1 MAKFSQTFLQSMLQ
15 PSYQE
20 GLFTAARGI
29 GAAPGLRRQ
38 QQQQEEDMQKLRGM
52 GAVERAEF
60 MAQKAKTTEE
70 LMKAEAAKTSAV
82 KQGSLESLRGLEVAR
97 QAAKT
102 TEEKKRIEQIMS
114 RVAVQAGVDPSSVIG
129 RTQEELDKELT
140 RELQQARLEDQ
151 KRTEQEA
158 AITQA
163 YYAVP
168 EKSRE
173 QFEKNA
179 VQAGFGNIIDE
190 LKEDKAR
197 DQLVELQL
205 SNAKTLAEENAAMR
219 KEPLPVIALED
230 RINNAN
236 IDKEL
241 KDQLLSELAD
251 VKQPDFNNNG
261 TWNPGERKLAM
272 DSIRS
277 INKAV
282 REEVSREV
290 TRKNA
295 LRSDIR
301 SLEKQLTKPPT
312 EQQIKEQIPQAEEN
326 VVTRGGPFGLMILE
340 DDKEEVR
347 KEAISLARI
356 VRDNQINDLIDQRR
370 EELGEKSVETEEEV
384 EETPTEDDD
393 TYSKADAIVGVKNG

>member
-1 MAKFSQTFLQSMLQ
+1 MAKFSQEFLRQMASPMGSVQ
-15 PSYQE
+15 G
-20 GLFTAARGI
+20 GLLSGVG
-29 GAAPGLRRQ
+29 GAVTLSQ
-38 QQQQEEDMQKLRGM
+38 QLKQQQEQKEQMQKFRGM
-52 GAVERAEF
+52 GAVERADY
-60 MAQKAKTTEE
+60 MAQKAQTPQQ
-70 LMKAEAAKTSAV
+70 LMAAESARGKAV
-82 KQGSLESLRGLEVAR
+82 KEGSLESLRGLEVAR

-102 TEEKKRIEQIMS
+102 TQEKKEIEQIMS
-114 RVAVQAGVDPSSVIG
+114 RVAVQAGIDPSSVIG
-129 RTQEELDKELT
+129 RTQEELDKELS
-140 RELQQARLEDQ
+140 RELQQSRLEDQ
-151 KRTEQEA
+151 KRAEQEA

-173 QFEKNA
+173 QFEKTA

-205 SNAKTLAEENAAMR
+205 SNAQTLAAENAAMR
-219 KEPLPVIALED
+219 KEPLPIIALED

-301 SLEKQLTKPPT
+301 SLEKKLTSPPT
-312 EQQIKEQIPQAEEN
+312 EQEIKAQIPQAEEN
-326 VVTRGGPFGLMILE
+326 VVTRGGFFGLTVE
-340 DDKEEVR
+340 DDKEEVK

-356 VRDNQINDLIDQRR
+356 ARDNQIRALIDQRR
-370 EELGEKSVETEEEV
+370 EELGEKPVETEEEV
-384 EETPTEDDD
+384 EETPTEDDND
-393 TYSKADAIVGVKNG
+393 NLNKADSIVGV

>member
-1 MAKFSQTFLQSMLQ
+1 MAKFSQTFLQGLLQ

-20 GLFTAARGI
+20 GLFTAARQ
-29 GAAPGLRRQ
+29 ASALPGQLRQ
-38 QQQQEEDMQKLRGM
+38 QQAQQEQMQKLRGM
-52 GAVERAEF
+52 GAVERADYMSQAAQTPQQL
-60 MAQKAKTTEE
+60 MA
-70 LMKAEAAKTSAV
+70 AEAARSKAV
-82 KQGSLESLRGLEVAR
+82 KQGSLESLRGLEAAR
-97 QAAKT
+97 QAAPP
-102 TEEKKRIEQIMS
+102 EEKRNIEKIMS

-219 KEPLPVIALED
+219 KEPLPVIALKE

-261 TWNPGERKLAM
+261 TWNPGQRKLAM

-301 SLEKQLTKPPT
+301 SLEKQLINPPT
-312 EQQIKEQIPQAEEN
+312 EQQIKAQIPQAEEN

-356 VRDNQINDLIDQRR
+356 ARDTQIRDLINQRR
-370 EELGEKSVETEEEV
+370 EELGEKPVETEEEV
-384 EETPTEDDD
+384 EETSTEDND
-393 TYSKADAIVGVKNG
+393 TYSKADAIVGV

>member
-1 MAKFSQTFLQSMLQ
+1 MAKFSQTFLQGLLQ

-20 GLFTAARGI
+20 GLFTAARQ
-29 GAAPGLRRQ
+29 ASALPGQLRQ
-38 QQQQEEDMQKLRGM
+38 QQAQQEQMQKLRGM
-52 GAVERAEF
+52 GAVERADYMSQAAQTPQQL
-60 MAQKAKTTEE
+60 MA
-70 LMKAEAAKTSAV
+70 AEAARSKAV
-82 KQGSLESLRGLEVAR
+82 KQGSLESLRGLEAAR
-97 QAAKT
+97 QAAPP
-102 TEEKKRIEQIMS
+102 EEKRNIEKIMS

-219 KEPLPVIALED
+219 KKPLPVIALED

-301 SLEKQLTKPPT
+301 SLEKQLINPPT
-312 EQQIKEQIPQAEEN
+312 EQQIKAQIPQAEEN

-356 VRDNQINDLIDQRR
+356 ARDTQIRDLINQRR
-370 EELGEKSVETEEEV
+370 EELGEKPVETEEEV
-384 EETPTEDDD
+384 EETSTEDND
-393 TYSKADAIVGVKNG
+393 TYSKADAIVGV

>member
-1 MAKFSQTFLQSMLQ
+1 MAKFSQTFLQGLLQ

-20 GLFTAARGI
+20 GLFTAARQ
-29 GAAPGLRRQ
+29 ATALPGQLRQ
-38 QQQQEEDMQKLRGM
+38 QQEQKEQMQKLRGM
-52 GAVERAEF
+52 GAVERADY
-60 MAQKAKTTEE
+60 MAQKAQTPNQ
-70 LMKAEAAKTSAV
+70 LMAAESARGKAV
-82 KQGSLESLRGLEVAR
+82 KEGSLESLRGLEVAR

-102 TEEKKRIEQIMS
+102 TQEKKEIEQIMS
-114 RVAVQAGVDPSSVIG
+114 RVAVQAGIDPSSVIG
-129 RTQEELDKELT
+129 RTQEELDKELS
-140 RELQQARLEDQ
+140 RELQQSRLEDQ
-151 KRTEQEA
+151 KRAEQEA

-219 KEPLPVIALED
+219 KEPLPIIALED

-236 IDKEL
+236 IDKEV

-295 LRSDIR
+295 IRSDIR

-326 VVTRGGPFGLMILE
+326 VVTKGGFGLMTVE

-356 VRDNQINDLIDQRR
+356 ARDNQIRNLIEQRR
-370 EELGEKSVETEEEV
+370 EELGDKPVETKEEV
-384 EETPTEDDD
+384 EETPTDDAGD
-393 TYSKADAIVGVKNG
+393 IIKADAIVGV

>member
-1 MAKFSQTFLQSMLQ
+1 MAKFSQTFLQGLLQ

-20 GLFTAARGI
+20 GLFTAARQ
-29 GAAPGLRRQ
+29 ATALPGQLRQ
-38 QQQQEEDMQKLRGM
+38 QQEQKEQMQKLRGM
-52 GAVERAEF
+52 GAVERADY
-60 MAQKAKTTEE
+60 MAQKAQTPQQ
-70 LMKAEAAKTSAV
+70 LMAAEAARGKAV
-82 KQGSLESLRGLEVAR
+82 KEGSLESLRGLEAAR

-102 TEEKKRIEQIMS
+102 TQEKKEIEQIMS
-114 RVAVQAGVDPSSVIG
+114 RVAVQAGIDPSSVIG
-129 RTQEELDKELT
+129 RTQEELDKELS
-140 RELQQARLEDQ
+140 RELQQSRLEDQ
-151 KRTEQEA
+151 KRAEQEA
-158 AITQA
+158 AIAQT

-168 EKSRE
+168 DKSRE

-205 SNAKTLAEENAAMR
+205 SNAQTLAAENAAMR
-219 KEPLPVIALED
+219 KEPLPIIALED

-241 KDQLLSELAD
+241 KDQFLSELAD

-301 SLEKQLTKPPT
+301 SLEKQLTRPPT

-326 VVTRGGPFGLMILE
+326 VVTKGGFGLMTIE

-347 KEAISLARI
+347 KEAIRLARI
-356 VRDNQINDLIDQRR
+356 ARDNQIRALIEQRR
-370 EELGEKSVETEEEV
+370 EELEEEPVETEEEV
-384 EETPTEDDD
+384 EETPTEDDND
-393 TYSKADAIVGVKNG
+393 NLSKADAIVGV

>member
-1 MAKFSQTFLQSMLQ
+1 MAKFSQTFLQGLLQ

-20 GLFTAARGI
+20 GLFTAARQ
-29 GAAPGLRRQ
+29 ATALPGQLRQ
-38 QQQQEEDMQKLRGM
+38 QQEQKEQMQKLRGM
-52 GAVERAEF
+52 GAVERADY
-60 MAQKAKTTEE
+60 MSQKAQTPQQ
-70 LMKAEAAKTSAV
+70 LMAAEAARGKAV
-82 KQGSLESLRGLEVAR
+82 KEGSLESLRGLEAAR

-102 TEEKKRIEQIMS
+102 TQEKKEIEQIMS
-114 RVAVQAGVDPSSVIG
+114 RVAVQAGIDPSSVIG
-129 RTQEELDKELT
+129 RTQEELDKELS
-140 RELQQARLEDQ
+140 RELQQSRLEDQ
-151 KRTEQEA
+151 RRAEQEA

-205 SNAKTLAEENAAMR
+205 SNAKTLAAENAAMR
-219 KEPLPVIALED
+219 KEPLPVIALKE
-230 RINNAN
+230 RINKAN
-236 IDKEL
+236 IDKEV

-295 LRSDIR
+295 IRSDIR
-301 SLEKQLTKPPT
+301 SLEKQLTRAPT

-326 VVTRGGPFGLMILE
+326 VVTKGGFGLITVE

-356 VRDNQINDLIDQRR
+356 ARDNQIRALIEQRR
-370 EELGEKSVETEEEV
+370 EEIGEKPVETEEEV
-384 EETPTEDDD
+384 EETPTEDDND
-393 TYSKADAIVGVKNG
+393 NLSKADSIVGV

>member
-1 MAKFSQTFLQSMLQ
+1 MAKFSQTFLQGLLQ

-20 GLFTAARGI
+20 GLFTAARQ
-29 GAAPGLRRQ
+29 ASALPGQLRQ
-38 QQQQEEDMQKLRGM
+38 QQAQQEQMQKLRGM
-52 GAVERAEF
+52 GAVERADYMSQAAQTPQQL
-60 MAQKAKTTEE
+60 MA
-70 LMKAEAAKTSAV
+70 AEAARSKAV
-82 KQGSLESLRGLEVAR
+82 KQGSLESLRGLEAAR
-97 QAAKT
+97 QAAPP
-102 TEEKKRIEQIMS
+102 EEKRNIEKIMS

-205 SNAKTLAEENAAMR
+205 SNAKTLAKENAAMR
-219 KEPLPVIALED
+219 KEPLPVIALKE

-301 SLEKQLTKPPT
+301 SLEKQLTNPPT

-356 VRDNQINDLIDQRR
+356 ARDNQIRNLINQRR
-370 EELGEKSVETEEEV
+370 EELGEKPVETEEEV
-384 EETPTEDDD
+384 EETSTEDND
-393 TYSKADAIVGVKNG
+393 TYSKADAIVGV

>member
-52 GAVERAEF
+52 GAVERADY
-60 MAQKAKTTEE
+60 MAQKAQTPQQ
-70 LMKAEAAKTSAV
+70 LMEAETARSKAV
-82 KQGSLESLRGLEVAR
+82 KEGSLESLRGLEAAR

-102 TEEKKRIEQIMS
+102 TQEKKEIEQIMS
-114 RVAVQAGVDPSSVIG
+114 RVAVQAGIDPSSVIG
-129 RTQEELDKELT
+129 RTQEELDKELS
-140 RELQQARLEDQ
+140 RELQQSRLEDQ
-151 KRTEQEA
+151 KRAEQEA

-168 EKSRE
+168 DKSRE

-179 VQAGFGNIIDE
+179 VQAGFGDIIDE
-190 LKEDKAR
+190 LKEDKIR

-205 SNAKTLAEENAAMR
+205 SNAKTLAAENAAMK
-219 KEPLPVIALED
+219 KEPLPVIALEE
-230 RINNAN
+230 RINKAN
-236 IDKEL
+236 ISKES
-241 KDQLLSELAD
+241 KDQLLSELDD

-272 DSIRS
+272 DTIRS

-282 REEVSREV
+282 REEVFREV
-290 TRKNA
+290 ARKDA
-295 LRSDIR
+295 IRSDIR
-301 SLEKQLTKPPT
+301 SLEKQLTRAPT
-312 EQQIKEQIPQAEEN
+312 EQQIKEKIPQAEEN
-326 VVTRGGPFGLMILE
+326 VVTKGSFGLITVE

-356 VRDNQINDLIDQRR
+356 ARDNQIRALIEQRR
-370 EELGEKSVETEEEV
+370 EELKDEPVETEEEV
-384 EETPTEDDD
+384 EETPTEDDND
-393 TYSKADAIVGVKNG
+393 NLSKADSIVGV